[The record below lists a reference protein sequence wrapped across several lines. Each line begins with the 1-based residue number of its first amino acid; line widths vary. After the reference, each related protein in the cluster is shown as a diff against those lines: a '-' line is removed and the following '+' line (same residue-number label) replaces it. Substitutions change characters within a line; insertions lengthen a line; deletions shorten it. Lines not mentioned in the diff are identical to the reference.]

1 MKKRKG
7 SGHLM
12 KTTISEFYC
21 VECGKKGIPIARKL
35 GAQREAGHLKSLWC
49 VYCQKQTNH
58 AEIRPFGTYTVEN
71 FKEEFELGR
80 FVNGHKYPIAD
91 LIDCTKIECPY
102 NKDGKCWNS
111 NDSYKCG
118 HKPYNHDV
126 VLLPNGKMK
135 VEDRI

>member
-1 MKKRKG
+1 
-7 SGHLM
+7 M

-71 FKEEFELGR
+71 FKEEFYESKKNIFLSVRVVFWSGR
-80 FVNGHKYPIAD
+80 NFCRN
-91 LIDCTKIECPY
+91 
-102 NKDGKCWNS
+102 
-111 NDSYKCG
+111 
-118 HKPYNHDV
+118 
-126 VLLPNGKMK
+126 
-135 VEDRI
+135 R